1 MMDKFAF
8 KNDNSGENVRKV
20 LKTHDLLEKKIG
32 FLLNK
37 LKKCEIE
44 NREMRLEIDNLRKE
58 NSVLRENIR
67 YSFKLIREFLN
78 RFDEFGI

>member
-67 YSFKLIREFLN
+67 YSLKLIREFLN
-78 RFDEFGI
+78 KFDEFGI